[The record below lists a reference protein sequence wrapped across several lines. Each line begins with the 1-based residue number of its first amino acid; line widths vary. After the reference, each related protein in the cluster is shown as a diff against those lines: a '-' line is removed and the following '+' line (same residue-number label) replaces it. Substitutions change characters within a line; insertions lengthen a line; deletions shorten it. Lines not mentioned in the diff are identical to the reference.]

1 MTPAWH
7 CLPWPI
13 EVAEDPHVTPI
24 VEKRC
29 ERLLPSL
36 ARGCRGWSLPPGVEL
51 QDLVQEVG
59 VRWLRTP
66 ACTREAAD
74 GELLALWFGI
84 ARNVLREWRR
94 AAAAERR
101 LRVAVAGVRGGAVAG
116 LGLDLDAEWRGALL
130 RWLCG
135 WMEPEEAAIL
145 LGARWDRLTWAE
157 ACAAVGRNGD
167 LVVEAT
173 QRKILRILS
182 ARRLQKSFVD
192 WLVMVGVDLPS
203 FLPSFWRTEL
213 CRRTGS

>member
-1 MTPAWH
+1 MTP
-7 CLPWPI
+7 
-13 EVAEDPHVTPI
+13 EVEQ
-24 VEKRC
+24 RC
-29 ERLLPSL
+29 VRLLPNL
-36 ARGCRGWSLPPGVEL
+36 AQGCRGWSLPPGVNL
-51 QDLVQEVG
+51 QDLVQEVML
-59 VRWLRTP
+59 RWLLGP

-74 GELLALWFGI
+74 GEVLALWFGI

-145 LGARWDRLTWAE
+145 LGARWDRLTWVE
-157 ACAAVGRNGD
+157 ACAAVGRHGD

-182 ARRLQKSFVD
+182 ARRLQKSSRG
-192 WLVMVGVDLPS
+192 WLAEVGLSLP
-203 FLPSFWRTEL
+203 LVR
-213 CRRTGS
+213 CARRTVYLK